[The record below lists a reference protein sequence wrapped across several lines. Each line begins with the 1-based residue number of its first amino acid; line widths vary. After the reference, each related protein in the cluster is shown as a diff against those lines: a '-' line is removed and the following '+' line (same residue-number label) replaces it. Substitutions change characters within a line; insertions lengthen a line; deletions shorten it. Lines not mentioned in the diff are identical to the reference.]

1 MIEKLT
7 VYFNSAQKILLGLA
21 TLVRVTNN
29 INYVVI
35 HCYFVLSV
43 LLSACISAAPD
54 GQISV

>member
-21 TLVRVTNN
+21 TLIQVTNN

-35 HCYFVLSV
+35 HCYFVLPV
-43 LLSACISAAPD
+43 LLSAYISAAPD

>member
-21 TLVRVTNN
+21 TLIQVTNN

-35 HCYFVLSV
+35 HCYFVLPD